1 MLIWQLGTA
10 ASDSTESNL
19 QLCKLPPWE
28 FPPPILVW
36 IDKSPGLHW
45 QKIRSTKPD
54 YKLGRPPLKA
64 TVSWW
69 FGSVCSHFLL
79 ARSSLLQ
86 LMQLIKPGLT
96 NGSHVFIYSAQNWVS
111 ILRAIKSNNSNV
123 NYAGP
128 DSCQTVFASPNS
140 SLEYKRATNGKV
152 QQCHPI

>member
-1 MLIWQLGTA
+1 MLTRQLGTA
-10 ASDSTESNL
+10 ASDSTDSNL
-19 QLCKLPPWE
+19 QLCRLSPWE
-28 FPPPILVW
+28 FPSPILVW
-36 IDKSPGLHW
+36 IDKSPDLHW
-45 QKIRSTKPD
+45 QKIRSTKTA
-54 YKLGRPPLKA
+54 YKLDHSPLKA

-69 FGSVCSHFLL
+69 FGSVCSHILF

-86 LMQLIKPGLT
+86 LTQLIKPGLT